1 MLHPIDLLHA
11 QTLISLIQFGLDPVG
26 FLAAVGAAAFRR
38 ALPQALRKICR
49 AFVRHVAISRV
60 ISSGIRQ
67 DARAFGR
74 LPGVG
79 ATTSRPLTGRYSRAD
94 RVQEVTSAREDR
106 RTSAGSRALRCIQA
120 ARRSGADGT
129 TPYASSARSIVGPG
143 GAERARVGIPAAA
156 SRTAW

>member
-38 ALPQALRKICR
+38 ALPQALREICW

-79 ATTSRPLTGRYSRAD
+79 ATTLRPLIGSLQQSRP
-94 RVQEVTSAREDR
+94 
-106 RTSAGSRALRCIQA
+106 SAGGHQRT
-120 ARRSGADGT
+120 RRSSYVGGFSG
-129 TPYASSARSIVGPG
+129 SSLHSGGP
-143 GAERARVGIPAAA
+143 
-156 SRTAW
+156 